1 MDQPPYRIKPDPDI
15 YIGLG
20 PNKVFFDLGEF
31 TESGYPKN
39 YRHTV
44 GQFKTMMFIADT
56 DLSATEIDHLAS
68 LIGYYWKII
77 VKGPALTGIERIA
90 TNAFIV
96 KTDFSQSRSTTPSQR
111 FGQFVYGLNKF
122 LMEGSPVRAGKGR
135 LVEPF
140 GRKIDLSVRV
150 DEMKHGL
157 RPEPMVVVYSDDD
170 KPPAPMP
177 ATPPRDSKPPAPM
190 PAGSRKRIFKS
201 NGLDASTNLMA
212 LEAAKDLL
220 PQGEQDILE
229 LAMEVVRQNIEM
241 AQKLRKAEAT
251 LEAITT
257 VINR

>member
-177 ATPPRDSKPPAPM
+177 D
-190 PAGSRKRIFKS
+190 GSRKRIFKS

-251 LEAITT
+251 LEEITT